1 MIEFG
6 SHNTKEMINMYR
18 RDYWDWGVKCKN
30 CDELISYEVYRAEF
44 CSEECY
50 TATLTQDK
58 KVEHYA
64 QKLKINS
71 KKMIKEQKQNLRMT
85 DIILNH
91 VPTYQPPT
99 ESVVFK
105 CQRIAPKKESDVWFL
120 GRWQKD
126 KAFVFGQVRLYKE
139 PVGGIWLESL
149 REFEEIAMRKEG
161 AKFEIRDHLGNKV
174 SYKDFLWYALTS
186 EVNHVKQRT
195 TKREIKEVC
204 ESVIGVHQSYKY
216 SGGLKP

>member
-1 MIEFG
+1 
-6 SHNTKEMINMYR
+6 MYR

-30 CDELISYEVYRAEF
+30 CDKWIGYKVYRAEF

-50 TATLTQDK
+50 TATLTQDERIK
-58 KVEHYA
+58 YHAE
-64 QKLKINS
+64 KLKRNS
-71 KKMIKEQKQNLRMT
+71 IRQIKEQEQNLRMV
-85 DIILNH
+85 DIVLNH
-91 VPTYQPPT
+91 VPTYQPPSD
-99 ESVVFK
+99 SVVFS
-105 CQRIAPKKESDVWFL
+105 CQRIAPARESDNWFL

-126 KAFVFGQVRLYKE
+126 KTFVFGQVRLRE
-139 PVGGIWLESL
+139 RNLTGVWLENL
-149 REFEEIAMRKEG
+149 RDFEEIAMRKKG
-161 AKFEIRDHLGNKV
+161 TKFEIRDHLGNKV

-216 SGGLKP
+216 SRGLKP